1 MNVRDAQE
9 TDFGRVTELLEALG
23 RPRVA
28 DESYADAR
36 QVYLDQLEDPF
47 SHHMVA
53 VDEGQVVGFCSLH
66 FRSRLNRATLQAWI
80 PDLFVDPSSR
90 GRGAAKALLIE
101 AERVARERG
110 CHDLTL
116 ESGFER
122 SEAHLLYSAAGMKE
136 VGKSFWK
143 AL

>member
-9 TDFGRVTELLEALG
+9 TDFGRVTELLEQLG

-28 DESYADAR
+28 DESYATAR
-36 QVYLDQLEDPF
+36 QIYLDQLEDEY

-66 FRSRLNRATLQAWI
+66 FRSRLNQATLQAWI

-90 GRGAAKALLIE
+90 GRGAAKALLLE
-101 AERVARERG
+101 AERVARGRG

>member
-9 TDFGRVTELLEALG
+9 TDFGRVTELLEMLG

-28 DESYADAR
+28 HEGYGAAR

-47 SHHMVA
+47 SSHMVA
-53 VDEGQVVGFCSLH
+53 IDEGVVVGFCSLH
-66 FRSRLNRATLQAWI
+66 FRHRLNRASLQAWI

-101 AERVARERG
+101 AERRARERG
-110 CHDLTL
+110 CTDLTL

-136 VGKSFWK
+136 AGKSFWK